1 MATTPNTNVSIVD
14 YLNSTGKAS
23 DYNTRAKMAT
33 EYGITGYKGTAEQNT
48 QLLGKLK
55 GGSTT
60 PATPT
65 AVVPVPTGQVTN
77 PNQYINQNQN
87 QDFATASKVNDVPVR
102 SSPSSTTDL
111 MSQAKELITGNLGQ
125 KPDFNAES
133 KAMNLRTQYGITD
146 GENQMTELQA
156 QARDIQAQ
164 KQARINS
171 EKGKPV
177 AMNVIS
183 GRVSEVEQQENERL
197 TAINNSIQTL
207 QSQLN
212 TKYNVVDSIMKY
224 ASMDYDN
231 AVKDYDTKFSQNMA
245 IFDMVRDI
253 SKEEKSDIERQ
264 EDSARA
270 NAQIMISSMQAN
282 GTTFQ
287 TLSPEEQTNLTKM
300 GVQSGLGAN
309 FFKDVM
315 KVSAGKEILTTITN
329 DDKTKATIMY
339 KDGTTK
345 VISTGLPAGS
355 GVQPKTT
362 TTGGGKTYTSGNLK
376 YTDSTVGTLSTVLK
390 QASGADNYTDPNVY
404 YNAYQS
410 WIKDGGLTQDFIKQ
424 FPPKIYVNPANK
436 ALPTFLQSG
445 TQKSSGSTER
455 TFAN

>member
-1 MATTPNTNVSIVD
+1 MATTPNTNVSVVD

-23 DYNTRAKMAT
+23 DYNTRSGLAT
-33 EYGITGYKGTAEQNT
+33 QYGISGYKGTADQNT
-48 QLLGKLK
+48 QLLGMLK
-55 GGSTT
+55 GGKTTT
-60 PATPT
+60 PTTPT

-77 PNQYINQNQN
+77 PNTYINENQN
-87 QDFATASKVNDVPVR
+87 KDFATASKVNDVPTR
-102 SSPSSTTDL
+102 SSTTEL
-111 MSQAKELITGNLGQ
+111 MTQAKDLITGNLGQ
-125 KPDFNAES
+125 KPDFNAET
-133 KAMNLRTQYGITD
+133 KAMNLRTQYGITE
-146 GENQMTELQA
+146 GENQMTELQR
-156 QARDIQAQ
+156 QSRDIQAQ

-171 EKGKPV
+171 EKGKAV

-183 GRVSEVEQQENERL
+183 GRVGEVEQQENERL

-231 AVKDYDTKFSQNMA
+231 AVKDYDTKFSQNMDM
-245 IFDMVRDI
+245 FDMVRNI
-253 SKEEKSDIERQ
+253 SKDEKTDIERQ

-270 NAQIMISSMQAN
+270 NAQIMIDTMNKN

-287 TLSPEEQTNLTKM
+287 QLSTDQQTNLTKL
-300 GVQSGLGAN
+300 GVQSGLGSE

-329 DDKTKATIMY
+329 DDKTKTTIMY

-345 VISTGLPAGS
+345 VIPTGLPAGS
-355 GVQPKTT
+355 GIQPKS
-362 TTGGGKTYTSGNLK
+362 TGSGGAKTYTSGNLK

-390 QASGADNYTDPNVY
+390 QASGADNYTDANTY

-424 FPPKIYVNPANK
+424 FPPKVYVNPANK
-436 ALPTFLQSG
+436 TLPAFLQSG
-445 TQKSSGSTER
+445 KVSNEDEYSG
-455 TFAN
+455 